1 MEKIK
6 CEILKSKIKVFE
18 KIKSELCVL
27 CKGTKNLCGLGYCPI
42 LKKLE
47 AQLKVGLRLPE
58 KEEIYGIS
66 PNSVFVGTKGYPK
79 VYAGPSLTILEDD
92 NLIKIVDNPKRW
104 YGLSIEEILKLR
116 YSLIGLGKKLE
127 VRKEDKLKE
136 KIAEVSLAENFV
148 DVEARLRK
156 KLRLSLFLD
165 PLVQPF
171 GPRGIIERL
180 EIVSN
185 PRISKKVEK
194 IVEDELKAREAVY
207 LLYTYAQKDVWEIS
221 KIFSSGIL
229 GKESNRKIVPT
240 RWSITAIDS
249 MLADELIK
257 NIRSEREI
265 GEYWVFSNEFL
276 GNHFEILLMPKPFS
290 FEMFE
295 AWFPKSLWVKKGK
308 PVIQQEYEFSFG
320 RKTYAEKEAGA
331 YYAARF
337 AVAEF
342 LFRIKRQASAIIIRE
357 IYPEYAIPV
366 GVWEVRENV
375 RRALMKN
382 PKKFGSAEEALA
394 DKNKSVKIDAREYGK
409 RSVLLNQKNLYL
421 YSK

>member
-1 MEKIK
+1 MEKIE

-18 KIKSELCVL
+18 RIKTELCVL
-27 CKGTKNLCGLGYCPI
+27 CKGTKNLCRLGYCPI

-47 AQLKVGLRLPE
+47 AQLKVRLKLPE

-66 PNSVFVGTKGYPK
+66 PKSVFVGTKGYPK
-79 VYAGPSLTILEDD
+79 VYAGPTLTILEDPD
-92 NLIKIVDNPKRW
+92 LIKIADDPKKW

-148 DVEARLRK
+148 DIAAKLRKRLRF
-156 KLRLSLFLD
+156 SLFLD

-180 EIVSN
+180 EILSN
-185 PRISKKVEK
+185 PKIDKKVEK
-194 IVEDELKAREAVY
+194 IVGDELKAREAVY
-207 LLYTYAQKDVWEIS
+207 LLYTYARKDVWEIS

-229 GKESNRKIVPT
+229 GKEGNRKIVPT
-240 RWSITAIDS
+240 RWSITAVDS
-249 MLADELIK
+249 MLADELVR
-257 NIRSEREI
+257 NIRAEREI
-265 GEYWVFSNEFL
+265 EEYWVFSNEFL
-276 GNHFEILLMPKPFS
+276 GNHFEILLVPGPFS

-308 PVIQQEYEFSFG
+308 PVIQREYEFSFG
-320 RKTYAEKEAGA
+320 RKGYAEKEAGA
-331 YYAARF
+331 YYAAKF
-337 AVAEF
+337 AIAEF
-342 LFRIKRQASAIIIRE
+342 LFRIKRRAGAIVIRE
-357 IYPEYAIPV
+357 IYPEYVIPV
-366 GVWEVRENV
+366 GVWEVRESI
-375 RRALMKN
+375 RRALMKK
-382 PKKFGSAEEALA
+382 PKKFNSAEEALE
-394 DKNKSVKIDAREYGK
+394 DIGRRVRIDVREYKK

-421 YSK
+421 YSG